1 VALTGVLCKN
11 VGQILTTGHPRT
23 KLPNVT
29 LKCRGPLAKLVA
41 IRVPPPDR
49 APLVATRPK
58 VDLCPV
64 TETAKIIGKKWYLI
78 ILHELTRTSMGFNDL
93 KRAVRGI
100 SAKVLSENLSELERR
115 GLLQRTVYSES
126 PIRVEYALTDKG
138 RELDGIFLSMRV
150 WGERWAICTDDEGPG
165 RTQGPSMRASEPTIR
180 TP

>member
-1 VALTGVLCKN
+1 MAAPARRP
-11 VGQILTTGHPRT
+11 I
-23 KLPNVT
+23 VT
-29 LKCRGPLAKLVA
+29 A
-41 IRVPPPDR
+41 
-49 APLVATRPK
+49 RPK

-78 ILHELTRTSMGFNDL
+78 ILHELTRTPMGFNDL

-100 SAKVLSENLSELERR
+100 SAKVLSENLAELEAR
-115 GLLQRTVYSES
+115 GLLVRSVYSES

-150 WGERWAICTDDEGPG
+150 WGEKWAICFDDEGHARPSSEA
-165 RTQGPSMRASEPTIR
+165 GPAARALEPTVR